1 MLSLF
6 HLGGSVTTPEFPAEQ
21 PVGAPANL
29 ADWGTRAIGLVI
41 DALPMLVLGVLVF
54 FGGILRALVGLAGFF
69 YFYIYL
75 GSMDGN
81 TGQTPGKMVMG
92 TRVVNAQGE
101 TVGSGNG
108 IARKFCHIIDGAVCL
123 IGWFLPIFD
132 VNRQTIADKIMTTYV
147 VTGAEKKPFAV
158 DLYLP
163 KS

>member
-1 MLSLF
+1 M
-6 HLGGSVTTPEFPAEQ
+6 TTPEFPADQ

-29 ADWGTRAIGLVI
+29 ADWGTRAIGLLI
-41 DALPMLVLGVLVF
+41 DAAPVLVLSVLVF
-54 FGGILRALVGLAGFF
+54 FSDILQILVGIAGFF
-69 YFYIYL
+69 YAYIYL
-75 GSMDGN
+75 GGMDGN

-101 TVGSGNG
+101 TIGSGNG
-108 IARKFCHIIDGAVCL
+108 IARKFCHIIDSVVCF

-132 VNRQTIADKIMTTYV
+132 AQRQTIADKIMTTYV
-147 VTGAEKKPFAV
+147 VTGVEKKPFAV

>member
-1 MLSLF
+1 
-6 HLGGSVTTPEFPAEQ
+6 VTTPEFPAEQ
-21 PVGAPANL
+21 PLEAPANL
-29 ADWGTRAIGLVI
+29 ADWGTRAIGLLI
-41 DALPMLVLGVLVF
+41 DALPTIALSVLVF
-54 FGGILRALVGLAGFF
+54 FSDILQILVGVAAFF

-75 GSMDGN
+75 GSMDGS

-101 TVGSGNG
+101 TIGSGNG
-108 IARKFCHIIDGAVCL
+108 IARKFSHIIDGAVCL

-132 VNRQTIADKIMTTYV
+132 AKRQTIADKIMSTYV
-147 VTGAEKKPFAV
+147 VTGVEKKPFSV

>member
-1 MLSLF
+1 M
-6 HLGGSVTTPEFPAEQ
+6 TTPEFPAEQ
-21 PVGAPANL
+21 PIGTPANL
-29 ADWGTRAIGLVI
+29 ADWGTRAIGALI
-41 DALPMLVLGVLVF
+41 DALPALVLGVLVF
-54 FGGILRALVGLAGFF
+54 FSDILQILVGIASFF

-92 TRVVNAQGE
+92 TRVVNTQGE
-101 TVGSGNG
+101 TIGSGNG
-108 IARKFCHIIDGAVCL
+108 IARKFSHIIDGAVFA

-132 VNRQTIADKIMTTYV
+132 ANRQTIADKIMTTYV
-147 VTGAEKKPFAV
+147 VTGVEKKPFSL

>member
-1 MLSLF
+1 M
-6 HLGGSVTTPEFPAEQ
+6 TTPEFPAEQ

-29 ADWGTRAIGLVI
+29 ADWGTRAMGLLI
-41 DALPMLVLGVLVF
+41 DALPAIVLSVLVF
-54 FGGILRALVGLAGFF
+54 FSDILQILVGVASFL

-101 TVGSGNG
+101 TIGSGNG
-108 IARKFCHIIDGAVCL
+108 IARKFSHIIDGAVCL

-132 VNRQTIADKIMTTYV
+132 AKRQTIADKIMSTYV

>member
-1 MLSLF
+1 M
-6 HLGGSVTTPEFPAEQ
+6 TTPEFPAEQ
-21 PVGAPANL
+21 PIGTPANL
-29 ADWGTRAIGLVI
+29 ADWGTRVIGALI
-41 DALPMLVLGVLVF
+41 DLLPMLVLSILTIFSDILQILIGVVS
-54 FGGILRALVGLAGFF
+54 FF

-75 GSMDGN
+75 GSMDGR

-108 IARKFCHIIDGAVCL
+108 IARKFCHIIDSAICL
-123 IGWFLPIFD
+123 IGWLRPIFD
-132 VNRQTIADKIMTTYV
+132 ANRQTVADKRMTTYV
-147 VTGAEKKPFAV
+147 VKGADKKPFAV

>member
-1 MLSLF
+1 M
-6 HLGGSVTTPEFPAEQ
+6 TTPEFPAEQ

-29 ADWGTRAIGLVI
+29 ADWGTRAIGLLI
-41 DALPMLVLGVLVF
+41 DALPFIVLGVLVF
-54 FGGILRALVGLAGFF
+54 FSDILQILVGIASFF
-69 YFYIYL
+69 YFYLYL

-81 TGQTPGKMVMG
+81 TGQTPGKMVTG

-101 TVGSGNG
+101 TIGAGNG
-108 IARKFCHIIDGAVCL
+108 IARKFCHIIDGAVCA

-132 VNRQTIADKIMTTYV
+132 ANRQTIADKIMTTYV
-147 VTGAEKKPFAV
+147 VTGVEKKPFSV

>member
-1 MLSLF
+1 M
-6 HLGGSVTTPEFPAEQ
+6 TTPEFPAEQ
-21 PVGAPANL
+21 PIGTPANL
-29 ADWGTRAIGLVI
+29 ADWGTRAIGAVI
-41 DALPMLVLGVLVF
+41 DALPMIVLSILTIFSDVLQILIGV
-54 FGGILRALVGLAGFF
+54 ASFF

-75 GSMDGN
+75 GSMDGR

-101 TVGSGNG
+101 NVGSGNG
-108 IARKFCHIIDGAVCL
+108 IARKFCHIIDSAICL

-132 VNRQTIADKIMTTYV
+132 ANRQTVADKIMTTYV

>member
-1 MLSLF
+1 L
-6 HLGGSVTTPEFPAEQ
+6 TTPEFPVEQ

-29 ADWGTRAIGLVI
+29 ADWGTRAIGLLI
-41 DALPMLVLGVLVF
+41 DALPMIALSVLVIF
-54 FGGILRALVGLAGFF
+54 SDILQILVGIASFF

-81 TGQTPGKMVMG
+81 TGQTPGKVVMG
-92 TRVVNAQGE
+92 TRVVNAEGE

-108 IARKFCHIIDGAVCL
+108 IARKFCHLIDGAVCL

-132 VNRQTIADKIMTTYV
+132 AKRQTIADKIMSTYV
-147 VTGAEKKPFAV
+147 VTGVEKKPFSV